1 MGQNEGS
8 FFPSNKDPQ
17 FLDCILYYDFGVV
30 HFGHL
35 WTLDS
40 LWEEILAAHKQ
51 EESNTL
57 KYMISWYADT
67 QVEIIIENNKDLQGL
82 ISKIYNPV
90 WHMYG
95 FLSFCGKINV

>member
-1 MGQNEGS
+1 
-8 FFPSNKDPQ
+8 
-17 FLDCILYYDFGVV
+17 
-30 HFGHL
+30 
-35 WTLDS
+35 
-40 LWEEILAAHKQ
+40 
-51 EESNTL
+51 
-57 KYMISWYADT
+57 MISWYADT